1 MIEFENDMEWIANIK
16 VVGIGGGGC
25 NAVNRMIANKLSGVE
40 FIAVNTDK
48 QALKSSLAAHKIQ
61 VGSKLTKGLGSGSN
75 PEVGRRSLEDDKEKI
90 ADVLQGADMVFVTAG
105 MGGGTGTGG
114 APIIAEI
121 AKQQNA
127 LVVAVVTKPF
137 LFEGYKRM
145 LHADQGIKELVS
157 RVDTLIAIPN
167 QKLLAIVDKQTPV
180 RESFNIADNV
190 LDNAVHGIADIITQP
205 GLINVDFA
213 DVRTIMSEMGG
224 ALMGTGYGTGE
235 GKAVKAAQQAIS
247 SPLLDEISIDGAH
260 GVLFNITGGPDMTLH
275 EVNEA
280 ASVIYERAHK
290 EAHIIVGAVI
300 DESLYDEVK
309 ITVIATGFNLKEEV
323 KPKEDK
329 LPDFLKLDRIL
340 PRREYTSII
349 SSEREM
355 PKIYGSDSLDIPTFL
370 RRGEVPKAK

>member
-1 MIEFENDMEWIANIK
+1 M
-16 VVGIGGGGC
+16 
-25 NAVNRMIANKLSGVE
+25 
-40 FIAVNTDK
+40 
-48 QALKSSLAAHKIQ
+48 
-61 VGSKLTKGLGSGSN
+61 
-75 PEVGRRSLEDDKEKI
+75 
-90 ADVLQGADMVFVTAG
+90 
-105 MGGGTGTGG
+105 
-114 APIIAEI
+114 
-121 AKQQNA
+121 
-127 LVVAVVTKPF
+127 
-137 LFEGYKRM
+137 
-145 LHADQGIKELVS
+145 
-157 RVDTLIAIPN
+157 
-167 QKLLAIVDKQTPV
+167 
-180 RESFNIADNV
+180 

-329 LPDFLKLDRIL
+329 LLGF
-340 PRREYTSII
+340 S
-349 SSEREM
+349 
-355 PKIYGSDSLDIPTFL
+355 
-370 RRGEVPKAK
+370 